1 MKKITMTIIILMV
14 LLLFSG
20 CDAML
25 EFFYPEYADDN
36 AVNITIS
43 ITASDMVTNSYDTGG
58 SLLVEL
64 YATGESPVGDTPVR
78 SVELYNAFDNYL
90 CTLFV
95 PSGTYKIWIWQDK
108 NQDGNIDGGEFVLD
122 ADKTTPPSITFSGTT
137 EKFPYSANLWST
149 L

>member
-1 MKKITMTIIILMV
+1 MKKITLTIIIPVV

-43 ITASDMVTNSYDTGG
+43 ITTGDITDHNYDTTIP
-58 SLLVEL
+58 LLVEL
-64 YATGESPVGDTPVR
+64 YVSGETPAADAPVR
-78 SVELYNAFDNYL
+78 SVELYNKFDNYL

-95 PSGTYKIWIWQDK
+95 PAGTYDIWIWQDDNK
-108 NQDGNIDGGEFVLD
+108 NGIIDGVDDEFVLS
-122 ADKTTPPSITFSGTT
+122 ADLTTPP
-137 EKFPYSANLWST
+137 
-149 L
+149 

>member
-1 MKKITMTIIILMV
+1 MKKITLAIIILTF

-43 ITASDMVTNSYDTGG
+43 ITTTDITNYTYDTNIP
-58 SLLVEL
+58 LLVEL
-64 YATGESPVGDTPVR
+64 YTPGETPVADVPLR
-78 SVELYNAFDNYL
+78 SIELYNKFDNYL

-95 PSGTYKIWIWQDK
+95 SAGTYEIWIWQDD
-108 NQDGNIDGGEFVLD
+108 NQNGDIDGGEFVLLV
-122 ADKTTPPSITFSGTT
+122 DKTTPPVVTFSGTT
-137 EKFPYSANLWST
+137 EKLLYLANSWNT
-149 L
+149 F